1 MECLRLVYW
10 LSVNFIKQAQY
21 SDLLNESFKQ
31 YQLFS
36 SNFDE
41 LLTMN
46 GEINKIM
53 ILALARGDRFL
64 PDRHKEGDD
73 SVKESDDYL

>member
-21 SDLLNESFKQ
+21 SDLLNEAFKQ

-53 ILALARGDRFL
+53 ILALARGDRYL
-64 PDRHKEGDD
+64 PDRNKGDD
-73 SVKESDDYL
+73 